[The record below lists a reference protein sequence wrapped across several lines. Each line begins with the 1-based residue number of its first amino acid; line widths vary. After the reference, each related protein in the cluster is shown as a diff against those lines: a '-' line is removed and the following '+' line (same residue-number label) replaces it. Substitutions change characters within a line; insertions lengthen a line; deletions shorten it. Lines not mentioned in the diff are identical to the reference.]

1 MGHQPIAVGYTRL
14 PTGGEQLL
22 FWLLMGTMVF
32 TSKGVRTTVL
42 RPPIH
47 QQAVVEIYFEV
58 QGLPEYGTHRL
69 LARPGQLIHVN
80 LGDAL
85 LGISGETAKHERMT
99 RHLVSGS
106 RTGWFDSRPTGH
118 MHLLGIGLTPIG
130 LHALTG
136 IPQHELCER
145 DLQLDDLFPGT
156 EVRIWYDQLAHA
168 PDTRTRL
175 LLLQQFVD
183 ERLEQRARHLNDNA
197 SGITLFALQHAAIP
211 MKELERRTGYTRQY
225 VLRLMRE
232 RTGLSTQEHHY
243 VLRMQRTMGLL
254 NDANV
259 GITDVALAAGFY
271 DQSHFN
277 RHFKRF
283 TGLTPSAFLAAER
296 SIRNEPFLP

>member
-1 MGHQPIAVGYTRL
+1 
-14 PTGGEQLL
+14 
-22 FWLLMGTMVF
+22 MGTRVF
-32 TSKGVRTTVL
+32 MSKGVRTTVL
-42 RPPIH
+42 PPPVH
-47 QQAVVEIYFEV
+47 QAAIVDTYFEAE
-58 QGLPEYGTHRL
+58 GMPEYGTHRL

-85 LGISGETAKHERMT
+85 LGISGETGKRERMT

-118 MHLLGIGLTPIG
+118 MHLLGIALTPIG

-136 IPQHELCER
+136 VPQHELCER
-145 DLQLDDLFPGT
+145 DLELDDLFRGSG
-156 EVRIWYDQLAHA
+156 VRSWYDQLGQA

-183 ERLEQRARHLNDNA
+183 ERLEQRAQRLYDNA
-197 SGITLFALQHAAIP
+197 SRIARFALQHAAIP

-243 VLRMQRTMGLL
+243 VLRMQRTTGLL
-254 NDANV
+254 NDAKL
-259 GITDVALAAGFY
+259 GMTDVALAAGFY